1 MWVTMMGIR
10 RAPCAKLSAWPCRQV
25 ILGAITGEGG
35 ILFYISKGITEG
47 VLGDVTDVTF
57 TSPTKFIV
65 SPLTAPWFRFIQCL
79 ENISFLSVP
88 FYTIKEPKTPF

>member
-10 RAPCAKLSAWPCRQV
+10 WAPSANLSAWPCRQV

-65 SPLTAPWFRFIQCL
+65 SPLTAPRFRFLQCL
-79 ENISFLSVP
+79 AKISFLRVP
-88 FYTIKEPKTPF
+88 IYTTKEPKTLF

>member
-1 MWVTMMGIR
+1 MSKVVAR
-10 RAPCAKLSAWPCRQV
+10 CRVSFPCRQV

-65 SPLTAPWFRFIQCL
+65 SPLTAPWFRFIQRLAKCAL
-79 ENISFLSVP
+79 TSRHLHAFHYHSLGFVVVSW
-88 FYTIKEPKTPF
+88 

>member
-1 MWVTMMGIR
+1 MYKGYYANYDNYDKCDYKDSM
-10 RAPCAKLSAWPCRQV
+10 AKVVALALPRRQV

-65 SPLTAPWFRFIQCL
+65 SPLTAPWFRFTQRL
-79 ENISFLSVP
+79 A
-88 FYTIKEPKTPF
+88 K